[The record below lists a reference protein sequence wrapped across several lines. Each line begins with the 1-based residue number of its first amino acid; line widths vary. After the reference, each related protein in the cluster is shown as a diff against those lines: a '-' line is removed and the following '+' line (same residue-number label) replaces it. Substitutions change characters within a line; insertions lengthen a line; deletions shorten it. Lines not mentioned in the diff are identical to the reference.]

1 MEIGQHIDTLE
12 DYSLISKDTPLIS
25 NLNMLENIA
34 LIKEVH
40 ELLSIE
46 KAENIAK
53 ESLEKIGLSHIGLNR
68 LNQCSS
74 LEVFYVMFI
83 RALMSRD
90 MNVII
95 TTPFSLISN
104 LRDIQPILDNIEI
117 LNTHK
122 NIFIFDNITNK
133 SHYEGSSC
141 PIVK

>member
-1 MEIGQHIDTLE
+1 MEIGEYINTLE
-12 DYSLISKDTPLIS
+12 NYSLISKDTPLIS

-46 KAENIAK
+46 KAENTAN
-53 ESLEKIGLSHIGLNR
+53 EYLAKIGLSQIGLKR
-68 LNQCSS
+68 LNQCTSV
-74 LEVFYVMFI
+74 EIFYVMFI
-83 RALMSRD
+83 RALMSKE

-95 TTPFSLISN
+95 ATPFYLISN

-117 LNTHK
+117 LNENK